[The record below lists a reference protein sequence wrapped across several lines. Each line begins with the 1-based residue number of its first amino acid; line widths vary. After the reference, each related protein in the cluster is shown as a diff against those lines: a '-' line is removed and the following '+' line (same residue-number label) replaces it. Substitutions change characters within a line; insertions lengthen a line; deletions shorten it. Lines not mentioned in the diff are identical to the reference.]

1 MKTDNKVERPFCLE
15 LDDAK
20 REIYDSITEISR
32 KRKIPYYM
40 LEFILNEA
48 LVQINIGANRERE
61 MAKINY
67 ERQLS
72 EVSEEKK

>member
-1 MKTDNKVERPFCLE
+1 MKTDNNVERPFCLE

-48 LVQINIGANRERE
+48 LVQVNIGANRERE
-61 MAKINY
+61 MSKINY

-72 EVSEEKK
+72 EISKEKK